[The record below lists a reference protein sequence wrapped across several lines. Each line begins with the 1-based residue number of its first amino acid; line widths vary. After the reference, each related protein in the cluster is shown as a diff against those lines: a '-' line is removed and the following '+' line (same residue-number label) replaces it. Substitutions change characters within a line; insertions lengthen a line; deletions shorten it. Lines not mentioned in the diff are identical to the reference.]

1 MVIAMHPDYALNLCS
16 YPMHHIC
23 PGLAVSVGLTAL
35 LSFPTAVFGQSEP
48 EMEENFSLKENAWA
62 WESESANESDSYQTA
77 EFTDYFQE
85 FSTAFSLA
93 QAVPTP
99 NDDVPAYLQPSP
111 RDRLRIPL
119 DPDSTFTYGFGSLLQ
134 EPHGLRGAMRN
145 RTSTAEIERVG
156 NVFIPFH
163 VGARIGTNQAVLAE
177 VVVGLSSLDLDLNYF
192 YAPESIPGVFSANLI
207 SQRDENPAFSTGFFG
222 PQVNLPS
229 GNTPSVHRLGG
240 GIQYAYSFTDDL
252 DLAVGVNYQR
262 VSVRNG
268 LFSGQVTPTDSAGN
282 PLTVSPNGQ
291 DDLLTLNAALLFD
304 QVEGIAFSVKGTR
317 LRLGLEQAI
326 PIGLANIG
334 YTRAVANGTQFIPLN
349 LVHNG
354 DYTDTLVLNLQG
366 GMTFGEVPPY
376 APFNLGG
383 VNTVRGY
390 QIGAVGAG
398 RHFLMATAE
407 YRVPIATLTLFD
419 FALPIAGILFVDYGT
434 DFGTGNSV
442 FGTPGPVRGKP
453 GDGLGYGLGVQ
464 SYTPFG
470 LLRLE
475 FGLNSRGGSAVYFS
489 VGDRF

>member
-1 MVIAMHPDYALNLCS
+1 M
-16 YPMHHIC
+16 
-23 PGLAVSVGLTAL
+23 
-35 LSFPTAVFGQSEP
+35 
-48 EMEENFSLKENAWA
+48 
-62 WESESANESDSYQTA
+62 
-77 EFTDYFQE
+77 
-85 FSTAFSLA
+85 
-93 QAVPTP
+93 
-99 NDDVPAYLQPSP
+99 
-111 RDRLRIPL
+111 
-119 DPDSTFTYGFGSLLQ
+119 
-134 EPHGLRGAMRN
+134 
-145 RTSTAEIERVG
+145 
-156 NVFIPFH
+156 
-163 VGARIGTNQAVLAE
+163 
-177 VVVGLSSLDLDLNYF
+177 DLDLNYF
-192 YAPESIPGVFSANLI
+192 YAPESIPGIFSANLI
-207 SQRDENPAFSTGFFG
+207 SQRDENPAFSTGFLG

-282 PLTVSPNGQ
+282 SLTVSPNGQ

-354 DYTDTLVLNLQG
+354 DYTDTLVLNVQG

-383 VNTVRGY
+383 VNTVRGF
-390 QIGAVGAG
+390 QIGAVAAG

-407 YRVPIATLTLFD
+407 YRVPITTLTLLD
-419 FALPIAGILFVDYGT
+419 FALPIAGVLFVDYGT
-434 DFGTGNSV
+434 DFGTGNTV

-453 GDGLGYGLGVQ
+453 GNGLGYGLGVQ
-464 SYTPFG
+464 SHTPFG

>member
-1 MVIAMHPDYALNLCS
+1 MRHV
-16 YPMHHIC
+16 C
-23 PGLAVSVGLTAL
+23 PSLAVSVALTAL
-35 LSFPTAVFGQSEP
+35 ISFPTAVFSQPEP
-48 EMEENFSLKENAWA
+48 EAEEDLSLKEKAWA
-62 WESESANESDSYQTA
+62 WEVESANEPGSYQSA

-85 FSTAFSLA
+85 FSTAVGLA
-93 QAVPTP
+93 QADPKP
-99 NDDVPAYLQPSP
+99 DDDIPAYLQPTP
-111 RDRLRIPL
+111 RGRLRIPL
-119 DPDSTFTYGFGSLLQ
+119 DPESTFTYGFGSLLQ
-134 EPHGLRGAMRN
+134 EPHGLRGAMRD
-145 RTSTAEIERVG
+145 RTSTAEIDRVG

-163 VGARIGTNQAVLAE
+163 VGARLGTNQAVLAE

-192 YAPESIPGVFSANLI
+192 YTPESIPGVFSVNLI

-240 GIQYAYSFTDDL
+240 GIQYAYSFTDAL
-252 DLAVGVNYQR
+252 DLAVAVNYQR

-268 LFSGQVTPTDSAGN
+268 LFSSQVTPTDSVGN
-282 PLTVSPNGQ
+282 PLTISPTGQ
-291 DDLLTLNAALLFD
+291 DDLLTLTAALLFD
-304 QVEGIAFSVKGTR
+304 QVEGIAFSVQGTR

-349 LVHNG
+349 LVRNG
-354 DYTDTLVLNLQG
+354 DFTDTLVLNLQG
-366 GMTFGEVPPY
+366 GVTFGKVPPY
-376 APFNLGG
+376 TPFNLGG
-383 VNTVRGY
+383 VNTVRGF

-407 YRVPIATLTLFD
+407 YRVPITTLTLLD
-419 FALPIAGILFVDYGT
+419 FALPIAGVLFVDYGT
-434 DFGTGNSV
+434 DFGTGNEV
-442 FGTPGPVRGKP
+442 FGTPGPVRGKS

-464 SYTPFG
+464 SHTPVG